1 MIKPKVRKKLPECDR
16 CLLYANNPFL
26 VCAVHPSGPSGN
38 SCLDFRSACCVQ
50 EDPNAEP
57 EELWEPE
64 GATYYNGE
72 EIIQPPQ
79 RWTREEQLWLLDNH
93 PMFTGKCPQCG
104 TTMNRDYTSRV
115 HWDCECGWKDDS
127 V

>member
-1 MIKPKVRKKLPECDR
+1 MPKIPECDR

-26 VCAVHPSGPSGN
+26 VCAVHPDGVDGN

-57 EELWEPE
+57 VELWEPE
-64 GATYYNGE
+64 GAAYYNGE
-72 EIIQPPQ
+72 LILQPPQ
-79 RWTREEQLWLLDNH
+79 RWTREEQMWLIDNH
-93 PMFTGKCPQCG
+93 PLFTGKCPSCG
-104 TTMNRDYTSRV
+104 YMFQRDYASRV
-115 HWDCECGWKDDS
+115 HWDCPECGWKDDS